1 MAIQRKPRLDVP
13 GLGGPARRR
22 EQRATFDLGWEGVH
36 FSPMGSHPDEDV
48 FSDTLSP
55 PSRERAQLAQG
66 LLPSLDEG
74 EDAGAAEVRVA
85 G

>member
-1 MAIQRKPRLDVP
+1 MSR
-13 GLGGPARRR
+13 GWSGPARRR
-22 EQRATFDLGWEGVH
+22 ERWATFDLGWEGVD

-48 FSDTLSP
+48 FSDALSP

-66 LLPSLDEG
+66 LLPSLDGG
-74 EDAGAAEVRVA
+74 EDAGAAEARVA

>member
-1 MAIQRKPRLDVP
+1 MSK
-13 GLGGPARRR
+13 GWNGPARCR
-22 EQRATFDLGWEGVH
+22 EQWATFDLGWEGVD
-36 FSPMGSHPDEDV
+36 FSPMGSYPDEDV
-48 FSDTLSP
+48 FSDALSQ

-74 EDAGAAEVRVA
+74 EDAGAAGTRVA